1 MQMSNAHEKS
11 FLVLSRQPLLQRM
24 IPTWEKVS
32 KMIFFE
38 KLQNLAAKIKQQGSS
53 IQTEEATKNAFVM
66 PFINQI
72 LGYDVFD
79 PNEVI
84 PEFTADVGIKKG
96 EKVDYAIKNGG
107 EIRILIECKKYGEDL
122 AVTHASQLYR
132 YFSTTSAR
140 IAILTNGQCYRFFTD
155 LDAPNKMDEKPF
167 LELDLLDI
175 DEYNIPELSKL
186 TKSDFNVESV
196 INAAGEL
203 KYLSQIKKFLQA
215 QFANPDE
222 AFVKF
227 IASQIYEGSV
237 TQKIRDQFM
246 DLTQKAAG
254 QFLNDQV
261 NERLKSAINRSEKSA
276 GAEDRSA
283 DENTNLN
290 EGEPEDERRP
300 VSPEELDAYNI
311 IRAIAWSVMDIN
323 RLAQR
328 NAQSYSAI
336 LSDDNNRKP
345 ICRLYFNRSHKYI
358 GVFDGNKKETRF
370 PLANVNEIF
379 GWSEKIKEVCEFYA
393 SQGAKE
399 KYSELDAIAA

>member
-1 MQMSNAHEKS
+1 MN
-11 FLVLSRQPLLQRM
+11 
-24 IPTWEKVS
+24 
-32 KMIFFE
+32 FFE

-107 EIRILIECKKYGEDL
+107 EIQILIECKKYGEDL
-122 AVTHASQLYR
+122 AVTHTSQLYR

-215 QFANPDE
+215 QFGDPDE

-246 DLTQKAAG
+246 DLTQKATG

-261 NERLKSAINRSEKSA
+261 NERLKSAINRSEKSV
-276 GAEDRSA
+276 GAEDRST
-283 DENTNLN
+283 DENANPN
-290 EGEPEDERRP
+290 EGEPEDERRA
-300 VSPEELDAYNI
+300 VSQEELDAYNV
-311 IRAIAWSVMDIN
+311 IRAIAWSVMDIK

-336 LSDDNNRKP
+336 LADDNNRKP
-345 ICRLYFNRSHKYI
+345 ICRLYFNRSNKYI

-370 PLANVNEIF
+370 PLANINEIF
-379 GWSEKIKEVCEFYA
+379 DWSEKIKEVCEFYA
-393 SQGAKE
+393 SQGVKE
-399 KYSELDAIAA
+399 KYSELHAIAA